1 MIITSNIEQALKILE
16 LPEIL
21 IFDDVQAKR
30 IQAFSDKPENLQIKL
45 TYKGESY
52 IYEIIAPCEQAIII

>member
-21 IFDDVQAKR
+21 IFDDVQVKR
-30 IQAFSDKPENLQIKL
+30 ISSFSESPSNLQIKL

-52 IYEIIAPCEQAIII
+52 IYEIICPENESVII